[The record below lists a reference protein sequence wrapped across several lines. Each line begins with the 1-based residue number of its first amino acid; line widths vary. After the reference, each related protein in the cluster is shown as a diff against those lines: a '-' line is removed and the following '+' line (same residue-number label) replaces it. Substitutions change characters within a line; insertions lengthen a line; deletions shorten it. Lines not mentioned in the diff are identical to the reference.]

1 MVTIRWYGMDLW
13 SYGAEKQIHFDK
25 ACQICANISLSKQ
38 FTLVMQELTNKLQ
51 RYLNQRFMLDSDQV
65 KYDGGGDVDGRGG
78 DGDGDDDGGG
88 GDGGDVVAGVVMVVM
103 VMMVMTRM
111 MMSMSR

>member
-1 MVTIRWYGMDLW
+1 M

-65 KYDGGGDVDGRGG
+65 KYGDDDSSDDDGGDD
-78 DGDGDDDGGG
+78 DGDDD
-88 GDGGDVVAGVVMVVM
+88 DGGDKEG
-103 VMMVMTRM
+103 R
-111 MMSMSR
+111 